1 VKAAVLALAALVAT
15 GCMGRSVSSGSG
27 KASSSVPPKTYLFV
41 AVWPQG
47 NDRAERHH
55 YGLRCRGPGGEYSSN
70 VAPITAR
77 RACQRIVNLGLKAFE
92 PVPRNVACTEVYGG
106 PAVARVSGAIA
117 GKVVDARFKRTDGC
131 EIARWERLG
140 FLLPGA

>member
-1 VKAAVLALAALVAT
+1 
-15 GCMGRSVSSGSG
+15 MGRSVSSGAG
-27 KASSSVPPKTYLFV
+27 KASPAIPPKTYLYV

-47 NDRAERHH
+47 NDGAKEHH

-77 RACQRIVNLGLKAFE
+77 RACQRVVNLGPKAFQ

-106 PAVARVSGAIA
+106 PADA
-117 GKVVDARFKRTDGC
+117 KVVGLIGGKSVNARFKRTDGC

>member
-1 VKAAVLALAALVAT
+1 MKPAVLALAALVAT
-15 GCMGRSVSSGSG
+15 GCMGRSVSSG
-27 KASSSVPPKTYLFV
+27 ASSTIPPKTYLMI

-47 NDRAERHH
+47 KDRAKGN

-70 VAPITAR
+70 IAPITAR
-77 RACQRIVNLGLKAFE
+77 RACQRLVNLGVKAFE

-106 PAVARVSGAIA
+106 PAVARVTGVIG
-117 GKVVDARFKRTDGC
+117 GKAVDATFKRTDGC